1 MSSQSSILVGLV
13 DDINVDGVTFRVAT
27 MAVCPV
33 PGHAT
38 LIVRTRRGGVACPG
52 RSGPRTDPV
61 LQTRRRPRSL
71 RRPRFV
77 TILGLLAA
85 SALFLIVAGVA
96 TTEPA
101 AIESQ
106 RAELA
111 QIQAEV
117 DRINGEVSAAAERYN
132 GAVYELNQVKDRIT
146 QNTRSLKVTKR
157 DLDRMQKVLNE
168 RLLRLYT
175 TREPS
180 LAEVLVNSGSISEAA
195 DRIELLQRVGA
206 HDANVVTNLH
216 TTRDR
221 LAELRNELIA
231 DRKTAAEQVET
242 RAQEQARIQ
251 SLLAE
256 RKAVW
261 DSANAELQQLIKAEQ
276 ERQRRE
282 AERQA
287 ELARQR
293 AAAERQQEQAAAAAQ
308 QQNATPAPTQESPAP
323 ESGGQETPAAATPAA
338 ALPSGSGNS
347 SAANVAMQYLGTP
360 YVWGG
365 ESPSGFDCSGLA
377 TYAYRQI
384 GKSVPHYTV
393 AAYNAFPKVPLG
405 SLQAGDLVFFNGLNH
420 MGIYIGGGQYVH
432 APQTGDVVK
441 VSSLSGRS
449 DIVGASRP

>member
-1 MSSQSSILVGLV
+1 M
-13 DDINVDGVTFRVAT
+13 
-27 MAVCPV
+27 
-33 PGHAT
+33 
-38 LIVRTRRGGVACPG
+38 
-52 RSGPRTDPV
+52 
-61 LQTRRRPRSL
+61 
-71 RRPRFV
+71 
-77 TILGLLAA
+77 AA

>member
-1 MSSQSSILVGLV
+1 
-13 DDINVDGVTFRVAT
+13 
-27 MAVCPV
+27 MAV
-33 PGHAT
+33 
-38 LIVRTRRGGVACPG
+38 
-52 RSGPRTDPV
+52 
-61 LQTRRRPRSL
+61 
-71 RRPRFV
+71 
-77 TILGLLAA
+77 
-85 SALFLIVAGVA
+85 SALFLIVTGVA

-117 DRINGEVSAAAERYN
+117 DRINGEVGAAAERYN

-157 DLDRMQKVLNE
+157 DLEKMQKVLDE
-168 RLLRLYT
+168 RLVRLYT
-175 TREPS
+175 THEPS

-195 DRIELLQRVGA
+195 DRVELLKRIGA
-206 HDANVVTNLH
+206 HDANVVSGLH
-216 TTRDR
+216 ATRDK

-231 DRKTAAEQVET
+231 DRKTAAEQVEKS
-242 RAQEQARIQ
+242 AQERARIE
-251 SLLAE
+251 SLLAQ

-261 DSANAELQQLIKAEQ
+261 ESANAELQRLIRVEQ
-276 ERQRRE
+276 ERKRRE
-282 AERQA
+282 AARQA

-293 AAAERQQEQAAAAAQ
+293 AALERQREQAAAAAQ
-308 QQNATPAPTQESPAP
+308 QNETPSAPSQGAPASG
-323 ESGGQETPAAATPAA
+323 SGGQETPAAESPAPAAQTAPA
-338 ALPSGSGNS
+338 ALPSGSGNAA
-347 SAANVAMQYLGTP
+347 AANVAMQYLGTP

-377 TYAYRQI
+377 AYAYRQI

-393 AAYNAFPKVPLG
+393 AIYNQFPKVPLG
-405 SLQAGDLVFFNGLNH
+405 SLQAGDMVFFNGLGH

-449 DIVGASRP
+449 DIVGAVRP

>member
-1 MSSQSSILVGLV
+1 M
-13 DDINVDGVTFRVAT
+13 
-27 MAVCPV
+27 
-33 PGHAT
+33 
-38 LIVRTRRGGVACPG
+38 
-52 RSGPRTDPV
+52 
-61 LQTRRRPRSL
+61 
-71 RRPRFV
+71 
-77 TILGLLAA
+77 AA

-101 AIESQ
+101 AIQSQ

-111 QIQAEV
+111 QIQAEI

-146 QNTRSLKVTKR
+146 QNTRSLKVAKR
-157 DLDRMQKVLNE
+157 DLERMQKVLNE
-168 RLLRLYT
+168 RLVRLYT

-180 LAEVLVNSGSISEAA
+180 LAEVLLNSGSISEAA

-206 HDANVVTNLH
+206 HDASVVTRLH
-216 TTRDR
+216 ATRDR
-221 LAELRNELIA
+221 LAELRAELIA
-231 DRKTAAEQVET
+231 DRKTAAQQVEK
-242 RAQEQARIQ
+242 RGAERARIE

-261 DSANAELQQLIKAEQ
+261 NSANAELQRLIRVEQ

-282 AERQA
+282 AARQA
-287 ELARQR
+287 RLARER
-293 AAAERQQEQAAAAAQ
+293 AAAERQRQAAEAAAAQ
-308 QQNATPAPTQESPAP
+308 QQNATPAPTASPAT
-323 ESGGQETPAAATPAA
+323 ESGGSSGGGSTPAAAPTSAPS
-338 ALPSGSGNS
+338 LPSGSGN
-347 SAANVAMQYLGTP
+347 AAAASVAMRYLGTP